1 MGKRNLRYP
10 NRILTIGELYG
21 HRENVFME
29 TGGKMRKFTFA
40 FIALIVAAGVLSA
53 GTTITIKG
61 SDTLVR
67 LGQRWA
73 EEYMKLNEETV
84 IQVSGGG
91 SGTGIAALLNGTT
104 DVCEAS
110 RDMKPKEYKLAEK
123 AGVEPYRVSVSLDG
137 IAVYLHNDNQ
147 VTEFSLAQLKGIYT
161 GQIKNWKEVG
171 GKDARII
178 LYGRENN
185 SGTYAFFKEH
195 VLEKE
200 DYAEE
205 TQTLPGTAAVV
216 NAVSKDKNGIGYGGI
231 AWAKGV
237 KFALVKVDEKSPA
250 IEPTMENVSDG
261 TYPISRDLYWFFN
274 GKPTGDLKKLVNWAL
289 SPAGQKIAEEIGY
302 VPLSKEQAEKNMV
315 K

>member
-1 MGKRNLRYP
+1 MKYVV
-10 NRILTIGELYG
+10 I
-21 HRENVFME
+21 
-29 TGGKMRKFTFA
+29 
-40 FIALIVAAGVLSA
+40 IAAVLALLLGIAIAGNS
-53 GTTITIKG
+53 ITIKG

-73 EEYMKLNEETV
+73 EEYMKLNEGSV

-104 DVCEAS
+104 DICEAS
-110 RDMKPKEYKLAEK
+110 RDMKEKEYKLADK
-123 AGVEPYRVSVSLDG
+123 AGIKPFRISVALDG
-137 IAVYLHNDNQ
+137 IAVYLNEENPVHQ
-147 VTEFSLAQLKGIYT
+147 FTLAQLKGIYT
-161 GQIKNWKEVG
+161 GIITNWKEVG
-171 GKDARII
+171 GPDAKII

-216 NAVSKDKNGIGYGGI
+216 NAVAKDKNGIGYGGI

-237 KFALVKVDEKSPA
+237 KYANVAKDDKSPA
-250 IEPTMENVSDG
+250 IEPTIENVSNG

-274 GKPTGDLKKLVNWAL
+274 GKPTGELKKLANWAL
-289 SPAGQKIAEEIGY
+289 SPAGQKIAEDMGY
-302 VPLSKEQAEKNMV
+302 VPLPKNLAEANMV
-315 K
+315 E